1 MMNGKTWMIGAICA
15 ALLPLAALAQ
25 GDGPARFRGGFG
37 GEAAL
42 LKGVNLSAEQQTAI
56 QTIRQNARTQ
66 NKPVMQQLRSVEE
79 QIHSA
84 LLASGSVNMSA
95 LTALQTQAS
104 QLRSQL
110 ESARLAARV
119 AVRNTLTSEQ
129 LATAAAT
136 DAQLHALHQQERS
149 LMHPAATDSTTAQ

>member
-1 MMNGKTWMIGAICA
+1 MNGKTWMIGAICA
-15 ALLPLAALAQ
+15 ALLPLAAIAQ
-25 GDGPARFRGGFG
+25 GDASGHFRGGFG
-37 GEAAL
+37 GGDAAL
-42 LKGVNLSAEQQTAI
+42 LKGVTLSADQEAAI
-56 QTIRQNARTQ
+56 QAIRQNARTQ
-66 NKPVMQQLRSVEE
+66 NKAVAQQLRAVDA

-84 LLASGSVNMSA
+84 LLASGSVNMAA

-110 ESARLAARV
+110 DQARLAAKV

-136 DAQLHALHQQERS
+136 DAQLQSLHQQERS
-149 LMHPAATDSTTAQ
+149 LMHPATDSTTVQ

>member
-1 MMNGKTWMIGAICA
+1 MNGKTWMIGAICA
-15 ALLPLAALAQ
+15 ALLPLAAVAQ
-25 GDGPARFRGGFG
+25 GNGPGHFRGGFG
-37 GEAAL
+37 GGESAL
-42 LKGVNLSAEQQTAI
+42 LKGVTLSADQETAI

-66 NKPVMQQLRSVEE
+66 NKPVAQQLRAIEV

-110 ESARLAARV
+110 
-119 AVRNTLTSEQ
+119 
-129 LATAAAT
+129 
-136 DAQLHALHQQERS
+136 
-149 LMHPAATDSTTAQ
+149 